1 MTQDNGAAEAEAVDL
16 EANTDQPDTIE
27 EPVAGEP
34 VESTQEAEEYEIV
47 EREPEPSRDGDKQ
60 TNAAFAK
67 MRIEKRE
74 AKKKA
79 EELQKQLEAV
89 QQGYVPES
97 LQEQLTVAAKAPE
110 QPDINDFL
118 SDDALSKYDYDRE
131 KALAAYNAA
140 GNRWLLEAQN
150 ANQTS
155 QVQTTQ
161 KRNQYIEQQQRNIK
175 VLNDFNRVA
184 DDMNISGFDDA
195 ESKLVELT
203 GSSDVIPAIAD
214 VFGEDT
220 KQAVAVVNYLGRNEH
235 EAHRILQ
242 MAKTNPNGANREL
255 FKLGYQK
262 LQIRRKDAV
271 SKPMADSGL
280 TGGTAGG
287 TESWKSDLN
296 KLLSSGDTSK
306 FRAAKREVEKR
317 LGRNISYD
325 ELE

>member
-1 MTQDNGAAEAEAVDL
+1 VMQDNETSEVEAPELDA
-16 EANTDQPDTIE
+16 TPDQE
-27 EPVAGEP
+27 SQVVEPVAGEI
-34 VESTQEAEEYEIV
+34 QEAEQETEEYEIV
-47 EREPEPSRDGDKQ
+47 EREPEPSRDGEKQ
-60 TNAAFAK
+60 NNAAFAK
-67 MRIEKRE
+67 MRIKERQ

-79 EELQKQLEAV
+79 EELERQLEAV
-89 QQGYVPES
+89 KQGNVPES

-110 QPDINDFL
+110 QPNINDFL
-118 SDDALSKYDYDRE
+118 SDEALSKYDYDRE

-140 GNRWLLEAQN
+140 GNRWMIEAQN
-150 ANQTS
+150 ANQAS

-161 KRNQYIEQQQRNIK
+161 VRNQYIEQQQRNIK
-175 VLNDFNRVA
+175 VLNNFNRAA
-184 DDMNISGFDDA
+184 DEMNISGFDDA
-195 ESKLVELT
+195 ETSLVELT
-203 GSSDVIPAIAD
+203 GTPDVIPAIAD
-214 VFGEDT
+214 VFGDDT

-235 EAHRILQ
+235 EAQRILQ
-242 MAKTNPNGANREL
+242 MAKTDPNGANREL

-262 LQIRRKDAV
+262 LQIRRKDAA

-287 TESWKSDLN
+287 TESWKGDLN

-317 LGRNISYD
+317 LGRSISYD